1 MEFTVHKNY
10 IYVIGILLALLW
22 GCNKRIN
29 SPSEQKVADSLRIDL
44 PRFGSDVSFEAI
56 TWNIQN
62 FPRLGDQTILD
73 IVEIINDVDA
83 DLFALQEIEDTVS
96 FRRLLSLL
104 PGYDGL
110 YSDDVYSGGEYQKTA
125 VIYKT
130 DMIHISGKQMLFTD
144 DSYSFPRPP
153 LRVYVQAFHHEK
165 WFDFTLIVLHLK
177 ASGGAENEARRRSAC
192 NKLKNYLDN
201 EIAISSD
208 KDFMVMGDW
217 NDELNDPPADNVF
230 QVFLDDPLNYIFLTQ
245 GLLNDPIQNATYI
258 GSFNSIIDQVLI
270 SKEVLDEYTNGYTQV
285 IKIDEFFS
293 AYTYEVSDHRPVGV
307 KFFVF

>member
-1 MEFTVHKNY
+1 MEFTLHKNY
-10 IYVIGILLALLW
+10 IYVLGILLALLW

-29 SPSEQKVADSLRIDL
+29 SPSDQKVADSLRIDL
-44 PRFGSDVSFEAI
+44 PRFGSDISFEAI

-73 IVEIINDVDA
+73 MVEIINDLDA

-104 PGYDGL
+104 PGYNGL

-130 DMIHISGKQMLFTD
+130 DMIHISGKQMLFVD

-153 LRVYVQAFHHEK
+153 LRVYVQAFHREK

-177 ASGGAENEARRRSAC
+177 ASGGEENEARRRSAC

-230 QVFLDDPLNYIFLTQ
+230 QVFLNDPLNYIFLTQ
-245 GLLNDPIQNATYI
+245 VLLNDPTQNATYI

-270 SKEVLDEYTNGYTQV
+270 SKDVLDEYANGYTQV